1 MSKLCSFG
9 KEIKK
14 GSITEEELI
23 LNKNINFKNGAE
35 SFEAR
40 VASATSGGTIEIRL
54 DGTTGPLVGT
64 CKVEGTGGW
73 QTWAT
78 VTCDISG
85 ASGVHD
91 LYLVFKGGES
101 YLFNINWWKFKASET
116 APTPTS
122 SPVKSIDIN
131 KDGVINMADV
141 IIIAG
146 KFNTVV

>member
-1 MSKLCSFG
+1 
-9 KEIKK
+9 
-14 GSITEEELI
+14 
-23 LNKNINFKNGAE
+23 
-35 SFEAR
+35 
-40 VASATSGGTIEIRL
+40 
-54 DGTTGPLVGT
+54 LVGT